1 MGKLAGVIS
10 YDDNVNNQFKY
21 INATGD
27 QGAETKEEA
36 ILRAIESVET
46 MFADIKVSILN
57 RSPRKQIIENINT
70 INKVLKDNNIY
81 NDTMAPSFDLL
92 SARAKSKA
100 KGDQKWIEKTEV
112 EMDDAVGVI
121 LNSVLTYLQSTG
133 ISGAGK
139 IKGAGKFMHSYHA
152 KRFL

>member
-1 MGKLAGVIS
+1 MESDITSIAPSISTSVCVIHAWS
-10 YDDNVNNQFKY
+10 P
-21 INATGD
+21 
-27 QGAETKEEA
+27 
-36 ILRAIESVET
+36 
-46 MFADIKVSILN
+46 FAFDFAFLFN

-112 EMDDAVGVI
+112 EIDDAVGVI